1 VTNPRRLFL
10 AAAIVLVATCAFAQG
25 NHSEDGRTQYPAF
38 MANSFFTFSGG
49 SIGYLFTQS
58 QLEPGF
64 QAESISK
71 PRIGV
76 RIDFFGHH
84 FTKFFSA
91 QVTYIRPGVFVS
103 YKNVNGNNG
112 VHQVFSAYAGLTF
125 AFDVPL
131 NRRLDMYVEG
141 GGGVTSRS
149 GFDVEGKPALLE
161 AHYGAGLLG
170 GGLAYH
176 ATPKFD
182 FVLNGTYSPGR
193 RSLKQPSMRLYTA
206 GLRFYMRP
214 LPAATVEENRR
225 AGHSFPA
232 NLFRLGYATNALTY
246 GVNNFFSRQVPIFWG
261 GNVETKQ
268 GGSFSYERNVFH
280 TKKIFAF
287 DLGASAG
294 YWNSNAKENVFR
306 TLSVYPLFRFFVYRP
321 DPADFYFSYS
331 LAGPT
336 FISHPVLDERSTGQR
351 FTFQDAMAAGA
362 YIGKARHLVVE
373 LGIKHY
379 SNGNLFPNNAS
390 IKVPLTFMIGLAY

>member
-1 VTNPRRLFL
+1 MLL
-10 AAAIVLVATCAFAQG
+10 AATILFVAAGAFAQD
-25 NHSEDGRTQYPAF
+25 NPSDDDRTQYPAF
-38 MANSFFTFSGG
+38 MQNSFFTFSGG
-49 SIGYLFTQS
+49 AIGYLFTQS

-71 PRIGV
+71 PRVAV

-84 FTKFFSA
+84 FSKYFSA
-91 QVTYIRPGVFVS
+91 QVTYMRPGVFVS
-103 YKNVNGNNG
+103 YKNVNGTNG
-112 VHQVFSAYAGLTF
+112 VHQVFSAYAGLTL
-125 AFDVPL
+125 AFDVPV
-131 NRRLDMYVEG
+131 NPRLDVYVEG

-149 GFDVEGKPALLE
+149 GFDIDEKPALLE

-182 FVLNGTYSPGR
+182 FVFGATYSPGR
-193 RSLKQPSMRLYTA
+193 RSFRQPSMRLYTA
-206 GLRFYMRP
+206 GLRFHMRP
-214 LPAATVEENRR
+214 LPQATVEENRR
-225 AGHSFPA
+225 AGYSFPA

-246 GVNNFFSRQVPIFWG
+246 GVNNFFSGPVPIFWG

-294 YWNSNAKENVFR
+294 YWNSNANENVFR
-306 TLSVYPLFRFFVYRP
+306 TLSVYPLFRFFVHRS
-321 DPADFYFSYS
+321 DPADVYVSYS

-336 FISHPVLDERSTGQR
+336 FISHTLLDGRSTGQR

-362 YIGKARHLVVE
+362 YIGKGRHLVGE